1 MKIGEALRQERLR
14 LNLSQ
19 SQMAGDVLTK
29 SFYSKVERNLCSIR
43 ANDLLSI
50 LSLHNIDYSYFF
62 EKLKFENND
71 NELSETECNNL
82 LHVAYYNND
91 WSKILK
97 LQELIKQK
105 DTSKFNLDS
114 INAQIIVIKAAP
126 AIATFVALLAPIQAI
141 ASVLAINAGQNVIN
155 EVTAHKQ
162 FWTSIGIWIIA
173 TALTQLLPPVATSLQ
188 GILTD
193 KLTGFINMNLMKKS
207 KDLQSLSI
215 FDNNTYFDD
224 LQLLKEG
231 ASWRPVNLIVFG
243 VAIIQSGL
251 TLLFMLSLL
260 ARYNPWVAILLL
272 IVMVPQSLSY
282 YRIQKQAF
290 ETMVTRSKNAR
301 KLDYLSSLLLDRKD
315 AKEVRLFNMFPAVID
330 RYIKLFK
337 DTRKNVDQVR
347 MKQMYVSSFFLGL
360 VVIVSGYG
368 FYWFASS
375 VNDGI
380 IGAGALLMFVS
391 VIASVSSSLATLVE
405 DSSLL
410 YDSLLWIEKY
420 NRFEKYHDDF
430 QSGSKQLNVPVS
442 QIKLSHV
449 SFTYPFSDEE
459 VLHDVNFN
467 INKGEKIAIVGENG
481 SGKSTLIKL
490 LMRFYDPSKGEVDL
504 NGNNLKD
511 YDIKTYRNKLS
522 ATFQDYSK
530 FKLSLFENVS
540 VFRHGNEDKVKDAL
554 KSAGLSTLLE
564 DKDINLNT
572 ILSKE
577 FANGVELSG
586 GQWQKIA
593 LARDIYSDAQVEFLD
608 EPTAAIDAKSENEI
622 YEHFLAKNK
631 DKTIVFVTHRLSAVK
646 YANKILFLQN
656 GKVQGFDSHEA
667 LMKTNEDYR
676 NMYNLQKEAY
686 I

>member
-1 MKIGEALRQERLR
+1 M
-14 LNLSQ
+14 
-19 SQMAGDVLTK
+19 
-29 SFYSKVERNLCSIR
+29 
-43 ANDLLSI
+43 
-50 LSLHNIDYSYFF
+50 
-62 EKLKFENND
+62 
-71 NELSETECNNL
+71 
-82 LHVAYYNND
+82 
-91 WSKILK
+91 
-97 LQELIKQK
+97 KQK

-162 FWTSIGIWIIA
+162 FGTSIGIWIIA

-193 KLTGFINMNLMKKS
+193 KLTGVINMNLMKKS

-260 ARYNPWVAILLL
+260 ARYNQWVAILLL

-442 QIKLSHV
+442 QIKLLHV

-540 VFRHGNEDKVKDAL
+540 VFRYGNEDKVKDAL

-577 FANGVELSG
+577 FANGVELSV

-608 EPTAAIDAKSENEI
+608 EPTAVIDAKSENEI

>member
-1 MKIGEALRQERLR
+1 MKKIH
-14 LNLSQ
+14 
-19 SQMAGDVLTK
+19 
-29 SFYSKVERNLCSIR
+29 SFQHYLKH
-43 ANDLLSI
+43 LLSTYK
-50 LSLHNIDYSYFF
+50 LFF
-62 EKLKFENND
+62 
-71 NELSETECNNL
+71 
-82 LHVAYYNND
+82 
-91 WSKILK
+91 
-97 LQELIKQK
+97 
-105 DTSKFNLDS
+105 
-114 INAQIIVIKAAP
+114 KAAP

-155 EVTAHKQ
+155 EVTVHKQ

-215 FDNNTYFDD
+215 FDNSTYFDD

-282 YRIQKQAF
+282 YRIQQQAF

-380 IGAGALLMFVS
+380 VGAGALLMFVS
-391 VIASVSSSLATLVE
+391 VIASVSSS
-405 DSSLL
+405 
-410 YDSLLWIEKY
+410 
-420 NRFEKYHDDF
+420 
-430 QSGSKQLNVPVS
+430 
-442 QIKLSHV
+442 
-449 SFTYPFSDEE
+449 
-459 VLHDVNFN
+459 
-467 INKGEKIAIVGENG
+467 
-481 SGKSTLIKL
+481 
-490 LMRFYDPSKGEVDL
+490 
-504 NGNNLKD
+504 
-511 YDIKTYRNKLS
+511 
-522 ATFQDYSK
+522 
-530 FKLSLFENVS
+530 
-540 VFRHGNEDKVKDAL
+540 
-554 KSAGLSTLLE
+554 
-564 DKDINLNT
+564 
-572 ILSKE
+572 
-577 FANGVELSG
+577 
-586 GQWQKIA
+586 
-593 LARDIYSDAQVEFLD
+593 
-608 EPTAAIDAKSENEI
+608 
-622 YEHFLAKNK
+622 
-631 DKTIVFVTHRLSAVK
+631 
-646 YANKILFLQN
+646 
-656 GKVQGFDSHEA
+656 
-667 LMKTNEDYR
+667 
-676 NMYNLQKEAY
+676 
-686 I
+686 